1 MQLENTYKNNNE
13 ILIPKI
19 MLGSFKVESQQIM
32 DRMVDT
38 AIGAK
43 CYGFDTSPSYGT
55 EVMLGKALKISQD
68 KYNIKRNQ
76 LFISNKVD
84 GWQMAESNGDI
95 RKYVYESLKR
105 VETDYFDLLLIHWPF
120 EKYLKNTWKCM
131 ECLLKEGIVNTIGLS
146 NMNVRTYEKFL
157 QIFPEK
163 EPSIIQNEIS
173 PLNVCEEDVYYFQK
187 RGIQLEAYSPLCRM
201 VPKIKDSR
209 KLKEIAHKY
218 GKSIPQ
224 LIIRWN
230 VQRDI
235 IPIFTSEK
243 PERIIDNLQVF
254 DFEISWEDMNEINAM
269 NENYKI
275 FPESFGC
282 PGY

>member
-131 ECLLKEGIVNTIGLS
+131 EGLLKEGIVNTIGLS

-201 VPKIKDSR
+201 IPKIKDSR